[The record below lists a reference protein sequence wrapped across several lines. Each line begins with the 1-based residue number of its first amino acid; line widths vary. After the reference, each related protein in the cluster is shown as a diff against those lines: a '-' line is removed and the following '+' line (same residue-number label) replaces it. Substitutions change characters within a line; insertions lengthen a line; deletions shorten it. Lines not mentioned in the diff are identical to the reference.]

1 MFMWE
6 RENRKLYMQKSEGP
20 RGSSTTRMEFA
31 TCFGEEIAQGLLY
44 ERVDLIP
51 SLTEL
56 LKVGFLVGFE
66 EDEVEYLLKTKN
78 LQLYSEDEDFLSAFP
93 PENYEVSLC

>member
-6 RENRKLYMQKSEGP
+6 KENRKLYMQKSEGP
-20 RGSSTTRMEFA
+20 HGRTTTRMEFA
-31 TCFGEEIAQGLLY
+31 TCIGEEIAQGLLY

-78 LQLYSEDEDFLSAFP
+78 LQLYSEDEDFLLSAFP
-93 PENYEVSLC
+93 PESEVSLC

>member
-6 RENRKLYMQKSEGP
+6 RENRKLDMQKSEGP
-20 RGSSTTRMEFA
+20 RGRTTTRMEFA
-31 TCFGEEIAQGLLY
+31 TCFVEEIAQGLLY

-78 LQLYSEDEDFLSAFP
+78 LQLYSEDEDFLLGAFP
-93 PENYEVSLC
+93 PES

>member
-6 RENRKLYMQKSEGP
+6 KENRKLYMQKSEGP
-20 RGSSTTRMEFA
+20 HGRTTTRMEFA
-31 TCFGEEIAQGLLY
+31 TCIGEEIAQGLLY

-56 LKVGFLVGFE
+56 LK
-66 EDEVEYLLKTKN
+66 TKN
-78 LQLYSEDEDFLSAFP
+78 LQLYSEDEDFLHSAFP
-93 PENYEVSLC
+93 PENEVSLC